1 MDAVASGIAEDFA
14 EAILARKRRLRD
26 DDLDVEGLEN
36 QLTNEVMLTS
46 DWSVKR
52 DWKFTREGHINLL
65 EIRAIHRLVRDQLLL
80 LPKGRSS
87 SKAITALLRRIDVE
101 LILGGTYLVTPFVP
115 TRHNCADDPTR
126 LRELRRKVEGM
137 ALENFEEEDLYKLGM
152 LKGSKRWASNW
163 IRLCLLIA
171 GPSFLHLRDRSSY
184 RRRYPL
190 DFDATLGFPGEGP
203 LAIHGLWTSI
213 LFSLCI
219 SLASPSFGF
228 WTCSKLQPC
237 LCPLATRFGLWICSL
252 ISSLLS
258 GACSSLYFSFY
269 ALLPPLSDP
278 GPGLRVRFE
287 PWRLKCAIV
296 VCLVLMCPS
305 CSAMDLGP
313 RNAGDA
319 VRAGTRVHFGPLPDG
334 RVVVGATAHQRRQHL
349 ETLFGWSSA
358 QGVDVVVMI
367 ENYQHCL
374 EELNIFLCRFG
385 RALYDSGRP
394 FNHFIECLNAITSW
408 QPNLRR
414 QLQRCWDLAF
424 NWVRQEPSVH
434 HVAAPYHVLLA
445 MLAICL
451 FLGMDPVGVMF
462 GSHVGW
468 PFKARRTFRCFEM
481 PPTAD
486 GCEWL
491 VTTLPTHTS

>member
-1 MDAVASGIAEDFA
+1 MQPWGS
-14 EAILARKRRLRD
+14 LAKD
-26 DDLDVEGLEN
+26 
-36 QLTNEVMLTS
+36 
-46 DWSVKR
+46 
-52 DWKFTREGHINLL
+52 
-65 EIRAIHRLVRDQLLL
+65 L
-80 LPKGRSS
+80 LPSTVYGLPFSS
-87 SKAITALLRRIDVE
+87 ACASLSLL
-101 LILGGTYLVTPFVP
+101 P
-115 TRHNCADDPTR
+115 H
-126 LRELRRKVEGM
+126 
-137 ALENFEEEDLYKLGM
+137 
-152 LKGSKRWASNW
+152 
-163 IRLCLLIA
+163 
-171 GPSFLHLRDRSSY
+171 
-184 RRRYPL
+184 L
-190 DFDATLGFPGEGP
+190 DFGFVRN
-203 LAIHGLWTSI
+203 
-213 LFSLCI
+213 F
-219 SLASPSFGF
+219 SLASALSLPGLDFGF
-228 WTCSKLQPC
+228 VLSFPACYLV
-237 LCPLATRFGLWICSL
+237 LAPPSTSP
-252 ISSLLS
+252 SN
-258 GACSSLYFSFY
+258 

-358 QGVDVVVMI
+358 QGVDVVFMI